1 MSLSKSHP
9 SIHLFTI
16 HGFNSAGGGRGVVE
30 GGKFTIFTFQGFF
43 WGVGGEG
50 WGIGVKYCIIF
61 QLGLYFEYDVL
72 VLLSMPNANG

>member
-1 MSLSKSHP
+1 MGS
-9 SIHLFTI
+9 
-16 HGFNSAGGGRGVVE
+16 NSAGGGRGVVE
-30 GGKFTIFTFQGFF
+30 GGGSLQFLHFKDFF
-43 WGVGGEG
+43 FGGG

>member
-1 MSLSKSHP
+1 MGS
-9 SIHLFTI
+9 
-16 HGFNSAGGGRGVVE
+16 NSAGGRG
-30 GGKFTIFTFQGFF
+30 GGGGILQFLHFKDFF
-43 WGVGGEG
+43 WGGVGGGWG